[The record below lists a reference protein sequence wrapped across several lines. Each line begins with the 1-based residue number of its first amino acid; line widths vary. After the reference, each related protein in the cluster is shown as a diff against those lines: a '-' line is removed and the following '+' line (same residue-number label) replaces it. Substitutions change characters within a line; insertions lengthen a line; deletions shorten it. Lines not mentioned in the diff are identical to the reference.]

1 MRQMQ
6 RFFYGTEGRTNS
18 EQDILRGKL
27 IYSLSLLFLVSG
39 LALAQEPVTQ
49 PPHLDVQSGDL
60 TRTLL
65 GAVPSRSP
73 ADSIV
78 ETRERRNALGLD
90 LLLSNSGFGLGA
102 FYRRQYT
109 DDLYGFGTFSISEVK
124 DDREVEQY
132 DIVTGETIVP
142 GKINRF
148 LLLPLIFGVQD
159 RLFREDIT
167 DNFRP
172 YITAAVGPTL
182 VYSAPYNREFFNS
195 LGHGQAHY
203 TVGGYVGF
211 GAFFGLDPSSLVGVS
226 FRYYFVPLKDQIESL
241 EGQYMRQFGGFFI
254 TINVGTMY

>member
-1 MRQMQ
+1 MLQIFHGAEEQ
-6 RFFYGTEGRTNS
+6 ANS
-18 EQDILRGKL
+18 EQEILRGKP
-27 IYSLSLLFLVSG
+27 SCFFGLLFLVSG
-39 LALAQEPVTQ
+39 LALAQEPVVAPTRLNGSLLEQ
-49 PPHLDVQSGDL
+49 
-60 TRTLL
+60 TRTPHSTPTTMQ
-65 GAVPSRSP
+65 VDTIPSLK
-73 ADSIV
+73 
-78 ETRERRNALGLD
+78 ERRNALGLD
-90 LLLSNSGFGLGA
+90 LLVSNSGFGLGA

-132 DIVTGETIVP
+132 DPFTGETFVP
-142 GKINRF
+142 GKVNRF

-211 GAFFGLDPSSLVGVS
+211 GAFFGLDPGSLVGVS
-226 FRYYFVPLKDQIESL
+226 FRYYFVPLKDQLESL
-241 EGQYMRQFGGFFI
+241 EGQYMKQFGGFFI
-254 TINVGTMY
+254 TINIGTMY